1 MQTTEAAMVS
11 SRTMKAY
18 KPGVLAKQSILRE
31 LRRRELA
38 KLPPPSVV
46 ALAAALG
53 EPRSSTDHHVAA
65 MVTMGWV
72 TRTRGRTA
80 AVSLTDI
87 GRTAAPAL

>member
-1 MQTTEAAMVS
+1 MTMQTDAATLS
-11 SRTMKAY
+11 NMKAY
-18 KPGVLAKQSILRE
+18 KPGILAKQAILRE

-80 AVSLTDI
+80 AVSLTDV